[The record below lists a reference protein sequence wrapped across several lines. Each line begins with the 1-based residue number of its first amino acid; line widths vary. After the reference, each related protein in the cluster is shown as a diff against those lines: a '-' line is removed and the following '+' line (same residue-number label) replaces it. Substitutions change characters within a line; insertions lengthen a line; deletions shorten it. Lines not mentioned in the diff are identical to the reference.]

1 MKIYDLENK
10 PETKTYKKKATVDL
24 AFIEEPF
31 MIETQEGRMVI
42 SPDTVD
48 DWEGGYYAAYP
59 DDGSKPYSIS
69 PKFVRDNYV
78 PV

>member
-42 SPDTVD
+42 SP
-48 DWEGGYYAAYP
+48 
-59 DDGSKPYSIS
+59 
-69 PKFVRDNYV
+69 R
-78 PV
+78 